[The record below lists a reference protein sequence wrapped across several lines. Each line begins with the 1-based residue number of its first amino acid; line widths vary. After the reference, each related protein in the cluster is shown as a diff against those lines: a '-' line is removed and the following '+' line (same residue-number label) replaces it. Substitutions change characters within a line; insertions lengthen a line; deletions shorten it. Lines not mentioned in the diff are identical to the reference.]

1 MDKSDTCPLNG
12 QRHVGNLFYELNQSV
27 HALAAGEVLEQ
38 LADINVAALRASQSR
53 QEAVLKIGGTDV
65 ILREQ
70 NVQQRARRRSS

>member
-1 MDKSDTCPLNG
+1 
-12 QRHVGNLFYELNQSV
+12 
-27 HALAAGEVLEQ
+27 
-38 LADINVAALRASQSR
+38 LRASQSR